1 MSEISERLKEA
12 RHRTGLS
19 TTKVSKMTRISEG
32 NLSDLE
38 NGVYKPSTKTLLH
51 LSEVYRVSIDWL
63 LKGEQPNLYEINE
76 ENREIMMFLQRLFQ
90 KWEKSDEATRGWII
104 VQLRRAFPELAEELQ
119 EMKQRNNLKQ
129 E

>member
-12 RHRTGLS
+12 RHRAGLS

-38 NGVYKPSTKTLLH
+38 KGVYKPSTKTLLH

-63 LKGEQPNLYEINE
+63 LKGEESNLYEINE
-76 ENREIMMFLQRLFQ
+76 ENREITMFLQRLFQ